1 MMNELVI
8 NMDLVLDWQLR
19 CLTVVV
25 VVVVVEYHNQFHNMM
40 IDAFD
45 VDDIVH
51 VQFPTLVLE
60 FHVNRESDDYR
71 VEL

>member
-19 CLTVVV
+19 CLTVV

-51 VQFPTLVLE
+51 VQFPTFVLE
-60 FHVNRESDDYR
+60 VHVNRESDDYR